1 MEMKFNSSP
10 ISEKRQS
17 SVRDAKV
24 DLVDEHSSRDEQIQR
39 LIRENY
45 SLSEE
50 ISLLRKEVNELKTAF
65 IELLQI
71 ETFDS
76 EESSEFDKYN
86 AFIEECKKKVPEE
99 EYEKGINP
107 EQ

>member
-1 MEMKFNSSP
+1 MEMKFNSFP
-10 ISEKRQS
+10 LLEKRKS
-17 SVRDAKV
+17 DVREAKAA
-24 DLVDEHSSRDEQIQR
+24 LTDEHSSRDEQIQC

-50 ISLLRKEVNELKTAF
+50 IALLRKEVNELKTAF

-71 ETFDS
+71 EIFDS
-76 EESSEFDKYN
+76 EESSEFDEYN

>member
-1 MEMKFNSSP
+1 M
-10 ISEKRQS
+10 
-17 SVRDAKV
+17 
-24 DLVDEHSSRDEQIQR
+24 DLVDEHSSRDEQIQC
-39 LIRENY
+39 LIRTNY
-45 SLSEE
+45 SLSKE

-76 EESSEFDKYN
+76 EESSEFDEYN
-86 AFIEECKKKVPEE
+86 AFIEECKKKVPVE
-99 EYEKGINP
+99 EYETGFNP